1 MRPNKRFDF
10 NATGNDRP
18 TQVVDR
24 SVQKFYS
31 RNEAEVAQLLSG
43 KTAVITGGS
52 SGIGLATAQRFVDQ
66 GAQILITGRRQAELD
81 AAVKQLGES
90 ATGVQGDVSNL
101 ADLDRLY
108 AAVAERESGID
119 ILFANAAIVEAAP
132 LGDIT
137 EDSVHR
143 QLDVHF
149 KGVLFT
155 VQKALPLLN
164 DGASIIL
171 NSSIVASKGLAGL
184 TVYSAIKAA
193 IRSFARTWAGELRG
207 RKIRVNAVSPGFTA
221 TPGLHELAAQQGAT
235 WDEYSAAVNATIP
248 VGRMGR
254 VEEIADAVLFLASG
268 RSTYVTGSELLVDGG
283 FNSI

>member
-1 MRPNKRFDF
+1 M
-10 NATGNDRP
+10 
-18 TQVVDR
+18 
-24 SVQKFYS
+24 
-31 RNEAEVAQLLSG
+31 AQLLSG
-43 KTAVITGGS
+43 KTAVITGGN
-52 SGIGLATAQRFVDQ
+52 SGIGLATAQRFVDE
-66 GAQILITGRRQAELD
+66 GARVFVTGRRQAELD
-81 AAVKQLGES
+81 AAVKQLGDS
-90 ATGVQGDVSNL
+90 ATGVQGDVSNM

-108 AAVAERESGID
+108 AAVAEQGSGID
-119 ILFANAAIVEAAP
+119 ILFANAATVEAAP

-137 EDSVHR
+137 EDSVQR
-143 QLDVHF
+143 QLDIHF

-164 DGASIIL
+164 DGASIVL

-184 TVYSAIKAA
+184 TIYSAIKAA

-207 RKIRVNAVSPGFTA
+207 RKIRVNAVSPGFIA

-283 FNSI
+283 VNSI

>member
-1 MRPNKRFDF
+1 M
-10 NATGNDRP
+10 TGP
-18 TQVVDR
+18 PVVVDWL
-24 SVQKFYS
+24 VNNPYS
-31 RNEAEVAQLLSG
+31 RNEAEVAELLSG

-52 SGIGLATAQRFVDQ
+52 SGIGLATAQRFVDE
-66 GAQILITGRRQAELD
+66 GARVFVTGRRQAELD
-81 AAVKQLGES
+81 AAVKELGES

-108 AAVAERESGID
+108 AAVAEQESGID
-119 ILFANAAIVEAAP
+119 ILFANAATVEAAP

-143 QLDVHF
+143 QLDIHF
-149 KGVLFT
+149 KGTLFT

-164 DGASIIL
+164 DGASIVL
-171 NSSIVASKGLAGL
+171 NSSIVASRGLAGL

-221 TPGLHELAAQQGAT
+221 TPGLQELAAQQGASS
-235 WDEYSAAVNATIP
+235 WDEYSAAVNGTIP
-248 VGRMGR
+248 LGRMGS
-254 VEEIADAVLFLASG
+254 VEEVADAVLFLASG

>member
-1 MRPNKRFDF
+1 M
-10 NATGNDRP
+10 
-18 TQVVDR
+18 
-24 SVQKFYS
+24 
-31 RNEAEVAQLLSG
+31 AQLLSG

-52 SGIGLATAQRFVDQ
+52 SGIGLATAQRFVDE
-66 GAQILITGRRQAELD
+66 GAQVVITGRRQAELD

-149 KGVLFT
+149 KGVLFS

-221 TPGLHELAAQQGAT
+221 TPGLQELAAQQGASS
-235 WDEYSAAVNATIP
+235 WDEYSAAVNGTIP
-248 VGRMGR
+248 LGRMGT
-254 VEEIADAVLFLASG
+254 VEEVADAVLFLASG
-268 RSTYVTGSELLVDGG
+268 QSTYVTGSELLVDGG
-283 FNSI
+283 LTSI